1 MVEANVGIICASLLA
16 LKPLITFFFPQA
28 TKERQPPRWS
38 LTLDTI
44 STIAPS
50 EPDVEKGPVREQPS
64 ARPMVSDE
72 RLEKIAEELE
82 DSDELTLVGTRQSYM
97 GSDAR
102 RVRTKSWSEQTML
115 DMEGV
120 ISRPESAATSPL
132 TAHMLEEEV
141 EAREQRAALDL
152 RRGSKP
158 GKGYDK

>member
-38 LTLDTI
+38 LTLDTM
-44 STIAPS
+44 APS

-102 RVRTKSWSEQTML
+102 RVRTKSWSEQTIL

-132 TAHMLEEEV
+132 TAHMVEEEV